1 MSKDKNVVG
10 EGSMEFDPKLH
21 MEAMM
26 GEMKRILRLE
36 MDRVHARMERM
47 ENSRLE

>member
-10 EGSMEFDPKLH
+10 EVSREFDPKLH

-26 GEMKRILRLE
+26 GEMRRILRLE
-36 MDRVHARMERM
+36 MD
-47 ENSRLE
+47 